1 MFAPPCRHVSESSIP
16 ILTLDIL
23 RAIKPLTCVL
33 FDVQS
38 PARTI
43 TFHERFIWTTLAIL
57 IYLVSSQVPLFGIIS
72 NDTAD
77 PLQWMRV
84 MMASNRGTLM
94 DLGTSPVVTSSL
106 IMQVLTVS
114 EIIKVDWS
122 VKEDKNLHNAMQRLI
137 ALIMTVGQAF
147 VQVYTG
153 FYGSPSSLGVTYCL
167 LLVVQLI
174 FSGVIIILLDELLQ
188 KGYGLGNGVNLFIAA
203 NVCENI
209 VWKAF
214 SPKVFF
220 TGRGVEFEGS
230 VIALFHLIVVRK
242 SKLAALY
249 EAFFRQNLPN
259 LFSLVSTVLLFGL
272 VIYLQGVR
280 VELPTESSQIRGH
293 IGKYPIK
300 LLYTSTTP
308 IIIQNYIVGHFS
320 TVSSFLYKRW
330 PEYSVVRLL
339 GIWRTSKSGR
349 YAPVSGL
356 SYYLVSPESI
366 LEGMRNP
373 GHLVIYLFIML
384 STSAL
389 LSTSW
394 LEVNDLSAEKA
405 AQRLRD
411 SKMRLKG
418 VREANTASVL
428 SRYIPTAAFLGG
440 LSTSLVV
447 ILSNLFDTVG
457 SGTNIFLATS
467 IVNQYLE
474 MFAKESAQKGGDI
487 GFIE

>member
-1 MFAPPCRHVSESSIP
+1 M
-16 ILTLDIL
+16 
-23 RAIKPLTCVL
+23 L
-33 FDVQS
+33 FDVKS
-38 PARTI
+38 PARTV

-72 NDTAD
+72 NDSAD

-94 DLGTSPVVTSSL
+94 DLGISPVVTSSM
-106 IMQVLTVS
+106 IMQFLTIS
-114 EIIKVDWS
+114 EIIKVDWAI
-122 VKEDKNLHNAMQRLI
+122 KEDKELHNAMQRLI
-137 ALIMTVGQAF
+137 SLIMTVGQAF

-153 FYGSPSSLGVTYCL
+153 FYGSPQSLGTTYCL
-167 LLVVQLI
+167 LLVMQLI
-174 FSGVIIILLDELLQ
+174 FSGIIIILLDELLQ

-203 NVCENI
+203 NVCESI

-230 VIALFHLIVVRK
+230 VIAFFHLLVVRRNK
-242 SKLAALY
+242 FAALY

-259 LFSLVSTVLLFGL
+259 LFSLVSTVSLFAL

-280 VELPTESSQIRGH
+280 VELPTESSQVRGH
-293 IGKYPIK
+293 VGKFPIK
-300 LLYTSTTP
+300 LLYTSTMP
-308 IIIQNYIVGHFS
+308 VIIQNYIVGHFS

-330 PEYSVVRLL
+330 PQFLVVRIL
-339 GIWRTSKSGR
+339 GTWKNSRAGR
-349 YAPVSGL
+349 YMPVSGV
-356 SYYLVSPESI
+356 SYYLTAPESFMDG
-366 LEGMRNP
+366 LRHP
-373 GHLVIYLFIML
+373 LHFVVYLAIMF

-394 LEVNDLSAEKA
+394 LEINDLSAEKA
-405 AQRLRD
+405 AQKLKD
-411 SKMRLKG
+411 AKMRLKG
-418 VREANTASVL
+418 VRETSTASVL
-428 SRYIPTAAFLGG
+428 SKYIPTAAFLGG
-440 LSTSLVV
+440 FFTSLVV
-447 ILSNLFDTVG
+447 VMSSLFDTIG

-474 MFAKESAQKGGDI
+474 MFAKESARKSSEI